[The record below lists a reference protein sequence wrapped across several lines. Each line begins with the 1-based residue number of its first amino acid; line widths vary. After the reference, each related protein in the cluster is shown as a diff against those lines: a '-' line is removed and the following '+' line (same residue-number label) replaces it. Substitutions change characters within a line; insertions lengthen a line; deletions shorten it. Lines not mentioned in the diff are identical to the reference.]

1 MRLNLEYFETL
12 TTKVADVLALINKKS
27 EINRFEISFF
37 NGIMMLD
44 FCMNRGEINFED
56 SFSR

>member
-1 MRLNLEYFETL
+1 MS
-12 TTKVADVLALINKKS
+12 KVADALALINKKS

-44 FCMNRGEINFED
+44 FCMNRGDINFED

>member
-12 TTKVADVLALINKKS
+12 TTKVTDVLVLINKKS

-44 FCMNRGEINFED
+44 FCMN
-56 SFSR
+56 